1 VCEDSRTARARSG
14 LGFEVSCLGELYR
27 LFGLAQAAVAEAEPH
42 PRRISPICTSYLG
55 SGPCKEALGARGFP
69 PPARQVRP
77 KPPAGAAALG
87 NREHQFGLV
96 GDAVVFAQRLNFP
109 LLGIEPAS
117 SALNPARR
125 VPDKSFA
132 MLSRSSAVCFRP
144 NITIP

>member
-1 VCEDSRTARARSG
+1 MGRADFLRPRGRSG
-14 LGFEVSCLGELYR
+14 
-27 LFGLAQAAVAEAEPH
+27 
-42 PRRISPICTSYLG
+42 
-55 SGPCKEALGARGFP
+55 
-69 PPARQVRP
+69 P